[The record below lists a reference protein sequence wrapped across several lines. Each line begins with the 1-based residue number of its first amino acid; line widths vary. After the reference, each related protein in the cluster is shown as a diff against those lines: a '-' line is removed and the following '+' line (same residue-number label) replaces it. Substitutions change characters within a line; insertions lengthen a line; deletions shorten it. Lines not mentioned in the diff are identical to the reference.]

1 VQQWSSATSYLH
13 LAAVVGTGVSNSV
26 LKLPHPPTPAQST
39 YRSGQRLAV
48 VGPNGA
54 GKSTLLRILAGS
66 ADPDAGTLSR
76 NRGAKVGL
84 QISDHEYCFTPAK
97 APGP

>member
-1 VQQWSSATSYLH
+1 
-13 LAAVVGTGVSNSV
+13 VVGTGVSNSV
-26 LKLPHPPTPAQST
+26 LKLPHPPTPAQSPPTYATYPT